1 MKIYHLGGIQMNKKQ
16 YKKMDC
22 SKLKSDLCETTMD
35 KNFTYFTREIPNDRR
50 KLYSSAEIIDI
61 NRRI

>member
-1 MKIYHLGGIQMNKKQ
+1 MNKKQ

-35 KNFTYFTREIPNDRR
+35 KKFCVFH
-50 KLYSSAEIIDI
+50 A
-61 NRRI
+61 

>member
-1 MKIYHLGGIQMNKKQ
+1 MNKKQ

-35 KNFTYFTREIPNDRR
+35 KNFAYFTREIPNDRR

-61 NRRI
+61 KEETDEY

>member
-1 MKIYHLGGIQMNKKQ
+1 MNKKQ

-35 KNFTYFTREIPNDRR
+35 KNFAYFTREIPDDRR